1 MQAQYHSLLSD
12 WQVTGATKIYFHENV
27 GPKEPVRM
35 LFKTLAQQ
43 FKIRQQTFGTD
54 RMIRRLCHIHANFI
68 NRRDKKTGQYVVKR
82 HGKKYF
88 LNQVW
93 RKVVKTGL
101 CPWITKAYDEHLAS
115 RGYREII
122 HRKKLVRL
130 GMYYILESNVKC
142 GYDRKNKNI
151 QLEPAY
157 KPAAQDTHDETP
169 EEYRSGL
176 FS

>member
-1 MQAQYHSLLSD
+1 
-12 WQVTGATKIYFHENV
+12 
-27 GPKEPVRM
+27 M
-35 LFKTLAQQ
+35 LFKALAQQ
-43 FKIRQQTFGTD
+43 FKIRQHTFGTD
-54 RMIRRLCHIHANFI
+54 KMIRRLCHIHANFI
-68 NRRDKKTGQYVVKR
+68 NSRNKKTGQYVMKR
-82 HGKKYF
+82 QGKKYF

-101 CPWITKAYDEHLAS
+101 CPWITKAYDEHLTA

-142 GYDRKNKNI
+142 GYDTKRKNPPTETRI
-151 QLEPAY
+151 EP
-157 KPAAQDTHDETP
+157 KPPVAVDETP

>member
-1 MQAQYHSLLSD
+1 
-12 WQVTGATKIYFHENV
+12 
-27 GPKEPVRM
+27 M

-43 FKIRQQTFGTD
+43 FKIRQHTFGTD

-68 NRRDKKTGQYVVKR
+68 NRRNKKTGQYIMKR
-82 HGKKYF
+82 QGKKYF

-101 CPWITKAYDEHLAS
+101 CPWITKAYDEHLTA

-142 GYDRKNKNI
+142 GYDRKKKNV
-151 QLEPAY
+151 LAEPADS
-157 KPAAQDTHDETP
+157 PSHDMRDETP

>member
-1 MQAQYHSLLSD
+1 
-12 WQVTGATKIYFHENV
+12 
-27 GPKEPVRM
+27 
-35 LFKTLAQQ
+35 
-43 FKIRQQTFGTD
+43 
-54 RMIRRLCHIHANFI
+54 MIRRLCHIHVNFI
-68 NRRDKKTGQYVVKR
+68 NKRNKKTGQYIVKR

-101 CPWITKAYDEHLAS
+101 CPWITKAYDEHLSA
-115 RGYREII
+115 RGYRGII

-142 GYDRKNKNI
+142 GYDKKKKNI
-151 QLEPAY
+151 SDAP
-157 KPAAQDTHDETP
+157 PVNPDHNIHDEIA